1 MHQPIQRTLDLS
13 RVVASRQALQSVPA
27 PLAKR
32 LSILPVMVSAEGEL
46 HVVMA
51 NEEDDLALSQLE
63 AQVALPVRVD
73 RATNPEKIPS
83 LLRRYYPERNRGEG
97 TPLGVL
103 EEIVNR
109 AILYRSSDIHLD
121 PESQAGVVRM
131 RIDGLMRQ
139 ERTMTQDALN
149 ELTSAIKVSSG
160 LDIAE
165 KRVPQ
170 DGQLTMTLHGEEI
183 SMRVATVPTLYGEKT
198 TLRILATESVAAE
211 LASLDA
217 LGMSDRHHEIF
228 QTTLGYSHG
237 VILLSGPTGSGKT
250 TTLYA
255 ALRHL
260 KEPGT
265 LHILSIEDPVEI
277 PLDGIN
283 QIRVDS
289 ERVSFA
295 RALRSTL
302 RHDPDVIMIGEIRDA
317 ETADIAVKS
326 ALTGHLVLST
336 LHANDSVG
344 VVSRLLN
351 LGVAPEL
358 VNSALRLVI
367 AQRLVRKPCPHCMRW
382 KNAEPSERLLLGWP
396 TGEEIPIPV
405 PLGCPLCHETG
416 YAGRLGLYEMI
427 PMDNTLR
434 EMIRLGESEEKM
446 ARYTFEK
453 LHLPTLRNDGA
464 DKIRQ
469 GKTTLAEVQRVAF
482 QMEW

>member
-1 MHQPIQRTLDLS
+1 MHQPVQRVLDLT
-13 RVVASRQALQSVPA
+13 RVVASRQALQIVSGQ
-27 PLAKR
+27 LARR
-32 LSILPVMVSAEGEL
+32 LGILPVMISDDEL
-46 HVVMA
+46 HIVMA
-51 NEEDDLALSQLE
+51 NDEDDVALSQFE
-63 AQVALPVRVD
+63 AQVSLPVRVEK
-73 RATNPEKIPS
+73 AANPEKIPS
-83 LLRRYYPERNRGEG
+83 LLRRYYPDRNQNDGS
-97 TPLGVL
+97 PLALL
-103 EEIVNR
+103 EEIINR
-109 AILYRSSDIHLD
+109 ALLYRSSDIHLD
-121 PESQAGVVRM
+121 PESTGGVVRL
-131 RIDGLMRQ
+131 RIDGLMQQ
-139 ERTMTQDALN
+139 ERAMSLDALN
-149 ELTSAIKVSSG
+149 ELVSAIKVSSG

-170 DGQLTMTLHGEEI
+170 DGQLSMTIDGEEI

-211 LASLDA
+211 LASLDS
-217 LGMSDRHHEIF
+217 LGMSDLHHEIF

-260 KEPGT
+260 KTPGT

-302 RHDPDVIMIGEIRDA
+302 RHDPDVIMIGEIRDG

-336 LHANDSVG
+336 LHANDSIG

-351 LGVAPEL
+351 LGIAPEL
-358 VNSALRLVI
+358 VNSALRLVV
-367 AQRLVRKPCPHCMRW
+367 AQRLVRKPCPHCVQW
-382 KNAEPSERLLLGWP
+382 KPADSSEKLLFGWNPSDDFQ
-396 TGEEIPIPV
+396 IPIAS
-405 PLGCPLCHETG
+405 GCPLCHSTG
-416 YAGRLGLYEMI
+416 YVGRLGLYEMI
-427 PMDNTLR
+427 PVDNTLR
-434 EMIRLGESEEKM
+434 AMIRAGESEENM
-446 ARYTFEK
+446 AKYAFENAA
-453 LHLPTLRNDGA
+453 LPTLRNDGA
-464 DKIRQ
+464 DKILQ
-469 GKTTLAEVQRVAF
+469 GKTTIAEVQRVAF
-482 QMEW
+482 EMNI